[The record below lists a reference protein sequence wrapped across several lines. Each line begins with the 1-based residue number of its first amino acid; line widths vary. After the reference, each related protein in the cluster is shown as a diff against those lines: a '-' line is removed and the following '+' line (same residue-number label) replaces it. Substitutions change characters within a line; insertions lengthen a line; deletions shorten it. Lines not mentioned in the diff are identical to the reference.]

1 MISVV
6 IPVLNE
12 AERLPAL
19 LRALRADPVALE
31 VIVVDGGSTDGS
43 VAAARD
49 AGADLVLHAAR
60 GRGVQLA
67 AGIAQAGGGT
77 VLMLHADTVPRPGAL
92 VAVQR
97 LMAARPDLVGGNFRL
112 LFDGDDEMS
121 RWVERFYASI
131 RRFGWFYGDSGIFAR
146 RAVLQAIG
154 GVRPLP
160 LMEDWDL
167 VRRLRAAG
175 RLGCIA
181 DPPLVSSSR
190 RFAGRG
196 RGAILAGWVRIHLL
210 HWAGLPPDRLAR
222 LYDSARERTR

>member
-1 MISVV
+1 VISVV

-12 AERLPAL
+12 AARLPAL
-19 LRALRADPVALE
+19 LGALRADPVAQE
-31 VIVVDGGSTDGS
+31 IIVVDGGSTDGS
-43 VAAARD
+43 AAAARE
-49 AGADLVLHAAR
+49 AGADVVLHAPR

-67 AGIAQAGGGT
+67 AGIARAGGGT
-77 VLMLHADTVPRPGAL
+77 VLMLHADTIPPPGTL
-92 VAVQR
+92 VALQR
-97 LMAARPDLVGGNFRL
+97 LMATRPELVGGNFRL

-146 RAVLQAIG
+146 RAVLEAVG

-175 RLGCIA
+175 RMGCIA

-196 RGAILAGWVRIHLL
+196 RAAILAGWVRIHLL